1 MLLESQRSKV
11 IARLNRIEGQVAAI
25 RRMVEAEKYCVD
37 ILLQVAAARAAL
49 GKVGQIV
56 LGNHIETC
64 VTDALTVGNDRERAD
79 KINELMDVF
88 ERYSGLS
95 GK

>member
-1 MLLESQRSKV
+1 MLQESQRSKV
-11 IARLNRIEGQVAAI
+11 IARLNRVEGQVAAI
-25 RRMVEAEKYCVD
+25 RRMVEEEKYCVD

-49 GKVGQIV
+49 GKIGQIV

-64 VTDALTVGNDRERAD
+64 VADSLSEGNERDRRE
-79 KINELMDVF
+79 KITELMEVF
-88 ERYSGLS
+88 GRYSGLH